1 MLVRRFLFTLAV
13 AAPLGACSVGPQYRP
28 ASGAALGLP
37 DGYSVGT
44 APAATPVDLTQW
56 WTQFDDPLLTELV
69 GSAATTNLDVA
80 QSLTRLRQAR
90 EQLVTSRAA
99 LLPSVSASGSGSR
112 NEPLVGGTRTT
123 TLPDGT
129 IIESGGGST
138 NFSVGGDARYQID
151 LFGGNAANV
160 RATLAQYQASGYDL
174 AGVLIAVQGEIARNY
189 VQARLAQLQLANA
202 RESLGI
208 QDENLEIAGFRVQA
222 GLVSS
227 LDVEQARISRAQTAA
242 SIPQIEASYNA
253 AVSRL
258 GVLTGQAPGA
268 LKSRMEAVR
277 PIPTGP
283 ARIAAGIPADTL
295 RQRPDVRSAE
305 RNLAAATAQ
314 IGVARA
320 QLFPALSI
328 GGTIDSNANAIGSL
342 FNVVNGRL
350 FSSIAQTIFDGGR
363 LRAQAR
369 SAEAAADGAFLAYK
383 SSVLV
388 ALEDIEN
395 AIVALDS
402 ANRREAEFQQALTA
416 STNAAILARSQYR
429 AGLTDFTTLN
439 QTENSLLSAANSLA
453 QARADK
459 ATALVQLYGAL
470 GGGWNPDTPVQAI
483 DTATPAAQ
491 TRND

>member
-1 MLVRRFLFTLAV
+1 MLVKRSLWLFGAALPLA
-13 AAPLGACSVGPQYRP
+13 ACSVGPAYRQAAP
-28 ASGAALGLP
+28 AALGVP
-37 DGYSVGT
+37 DDYSVATT
-44 APAATPVDLTQW
+44 ATAPVDLTRW
-56 WTQFDDPLLTELV
+56 WTQFDDPLLQELV
-69 GSAATTNLDVA
+69 GSAADSNLDVA
-80 QSLTRLRQAR
+80 QALTRLRQAR
-90 EQLVTSRAA
+90 EQLVSSRAA
-99 LLPSVSASGSGSR
+99 WLPSVSASGSGSR

-129 IIESGGGST
+129 IIQSGGGST
-138 NFSVGGDARYQID
+138 NFSVGADARYQID
-151 LFGGNAANV
+151 LFGGNASSV
-160 RATLAQYQASGYDL
+160 RAALAQYEASGYDV

-189 VQARLAQLQLANA
+189 VQARLAQVQLANA
-202 RESLGI
+202 RAALGI

-227 LDVEQARISRAQTAA
+227 LDAEQARGQRAQTAA

-268 LKSRMEAVR
+268 LKSRLAEAR
-277 PIPTGP
+277 AIPVGP
-283 ARIAAGIPADTL
+283 AGIALGIPADTL
-295 RQRPDVRSAE
+295 RQRPDVRVAE

-320 QLFPALSI
+320 QLFPALNI
-328 GGTIDSNANAIGSL
+328 GGTVDSNANAIGSL
-342 FNVVNGRL
+342 FDVVNGRL
-350 FSSIAQTIFDGGR
+350 FASIAQVIFDGGR
-363 LRAQAR
+363 LRAQTR

-383 SSVLV
+383 STVLQ

-395 AIVALDS
+395 AAIALDS
-402 ANRREAEFQQALTA
+402 ANRREREFVIALDA
-416 STNAAILARSQYR
+416 SSNAAILARSQYR

-439 QTENSLLSAANSLA
+439 QAENTLLSANNSLA

-470 GGGWNPDTPVQAI
+470 GGGWSPDTPVQAI

-491 TRND
+491 ARND